1 MMLERELVVL
11 GKIVSVHGI
20 RGAVKIYS
28 FTDPIDNILDYKSWI
43 LRREDEQITVELQT
57 GRMQGKVLVAEL
69 ANVADRDQARE
80 LVDFEICVYRD
91 ELPELAIDEYYWY
104 QLQGLKV
111 ITQQGQLLGRV
122 DHLLET
128 GANDVLVVK
137 PCADSIDDRE
147 RLLPYIDQCVLTI
160 DLAAGEL
167 QVDWDAEF

>member
-1 MMLERELVVL
+1 MMLDRELVVL

-28 FTDPIDNILDYKSWI
+28 FTDPIDNILDYKNWI
-43 LRREDEQITVELQT
+43 LRREDEQITAKLQT
-57 GRMQGKVLVAEL
+57 GRIQGKVLVAEL
-69 ANVADRDQARE
+69 ANVADRDQARA

-91 ELPELAIDEYYWY
+91 ELPELANDEYYWY

-137 PCADSIDDRE
+137 PCTDSIDDRE

-167 QVDWDAEF
+167 RVDWDAEF

>member
-20 RGAVKIYS
+20 RGAVKVYS

-43 LRREDEQITVELQT
+43 LRREDEQITAKLQT

-91 ELPELAIDEYYWY
+91 ELPELASDEYYWY

-137 PCADSIDDRE
+137 PCTDSIDDRE
-147 RLLPYIDQCVLTI
+147 RLLPYVDQCVLTI

>member
-1 MMLERELVVL
+1 MLDKEFVVL

-28 FTDPIDNILDYKSWI
+28 FTDPIDNILGYKQWL
-43 LRREDEQITVELQT
+43 LRRGDEQFTVKLKV
-57 GRMQGKVLVAEL
+57 GRSQGKVLVAEL
-69 ANVADRDQARE
+69 EGLEDREEAKK
-80 LVDFEICVYRD
+80 LADFEILVCRE
-91 ELPELAIDEYYWY
+91 ELPVLDSDEYYWY

-111 ITQQGQLLGRV
+111 TNQQAQLLGKV

-137 PCADSIDDRE
+137 PCTDSIDDRE
-147 RLLPYIDQCVLTI
+147 RLLPYIDQCVLSI
-160 DLAAGEL
+160 DLEAGKL